1 MKHVARNSTRENR
14 PNATNVHVVHVGTT
28 ATGVDEWDTGQ
39 ISVTHVSKSF
49 YVKESALSKVITQGI
64 RDLSHLIDK
73 SKMNIGKKWS
83 IEEETRLLD
92 ELTSDMTILEISN
105 LHDRAVGGISARRCH
120 IATRFY
126 RDGMS
131 MDEIMKRYRMTKQ
144 GLMTLRNR
152 GLIDSMDVLKIKNS
166 WIRNKMTPPAE
177 RLAKINEALTFAG
190 GIRQNKWDYGK
201 YREMYENNLKEAQ
214 KNLEKHKTE
223 VSALESKCRLRGVD
237 EVEIQKRVHQLYSH
251 AHIQLLEN
259 VIRAKKSIEMLS
271 VGTVEELTR
280 QKIVLLE
287 ELAI

>member
-1 MKHVARNSTRENR
+1 MEK
-14 PNATNVHVVHVGTT
+14 
-28 ATGVDEWDTGQ
+28 Q
-39 ISVTHVSKSF
+39 
-49 YVKESALSKVITQGI
+49 VK
-64 RDLSHLIDK
+64 
-73 SKMNIGKKWS
+73 KMNIGKKWS

-120 IATRFY
+120 IAARFY

-131 MDEIMKRYRMTKQ
+131 MDEIMKRCRMTKQ
-144 GLMTLRNR
+144 GLIMTLRNR

-190 GIRQNKWDYGK
+190 GIPQNKWDYGK

-237 EVEIQKRVHQLYSH
+237 EAEIQKTVYQTVSH
-251 AHIQLLEN
+251 THIHLLEK
-259 VIRAKKSIEMLS
+259 VIAAKKALVMMDM
-271 VGTVEELTR
+271 GTVEELTR
-280 QKIVLLE
+280 QKIAILE
-287 ELAI
+287 EMVN